1 MKKIA
6 ITFIILS
13 ITILSVFSQ
22 NIIDVESILTNM
34 EIADHFGF
42 PQEFQL
48 TIGKYGSELT

>member
-42 PQEFQL
+42 PQEFQ
-48 TIGKYGSELT
+48 